1 MSSPN
6 LASTNRFL
14 PLLLGACGVVALGIF
29 WLTANS
35 DSSLKLRVPGT
46 DQAPGSDLGTNANA
60 VAAGRL
66 SREAGQP
73 ANLPGTWPQFRG
85 PERNGI
91 SPETVPLARSWQSGP
106 PKELW
111 GVDLGEGYAGA
122 AVQAGRVYVMDY
134 DQTNRQDAL
143 RCFSLEDGREL
154 WRFAYANPVKR
165 NHGMSR
171 TTPAVTEKLVVAI
184 GPKCH
189 VACLDPVTGD
199 LRWGLDL
206 VRQYGATVPP
216 WYAGQC
222 PLIDQG
228 KVVLAPGGKEVLL
241 LAVEGETG
249 KPVWTTPNPRGWKMT
264 HSSIM
269 PMEIGGER
277 MYVYC
282 ANNGVVGVSAE
293 NGSLLWETTDWK
305 ISIATVPSPLVLD
318 GGRIFFS
325 GGYNAGSLMLQVS
338 KEGNRYAT
346 RTLFR
351 LEPEVFGATQ
361 HTPILYENHIYGVRP
376 DGKFVCLTTDGRTVW
391 SGDASGQLGLGPF
404 LLADGVIF
412 AMNDS
417 GMLCLLEATSEKC
430 NLLGKAQVLH
440 GRESWAPLALAGG
453 RLLAR
458 DLTRMVCL
466 DVGRR

>member
-1 MSSPN
+1 M
-6 LASTNRFL
+6 
-14 PLLLGACGVVALGIF
+14 VALGIF
-29 WLTANS
+29 WLSGRS
-35 DSSLKLRVPGT
+35 DGALKLRVPGT
-46 DQAPGSDLGTNANA
+46 DQAPGSELGTNGNA
-60 VAAGRL
+60 VVAGRL
-66 SREAGQP
+66 QRKEGQS

-91 SPETVPLARSWQSGP
+91 SPETVPLGRSWPSAA

-122 AVQAGRVYVMDY
+122 AVQGGRVYVMDY

-143 RCFSLEDGREL
+143 RCFSLEDGREI

-171 TTPAVTEKLVVAI
+171 TTPAVTEKIAVAI

-189 VACLDPVTGD
+189 VVCLDSVTGD

-222 PLIDQG
+222 PLLDRGNLI
-228 KVVLAPGGKEVLL
+228 LAPGGKAALL
-241 LAVEGETG
+241 LAVEAESG

-293 NGSLLWETTDWK
+293 NGALLWETTDWK

-338 KEGNRYAT
+338 KAGDRYTT
-346 RTLFR
+346 RTLFK

-361 HTPILYENHIYGVRP
+361 HTPILYDNHIYGVRP

-391 SGDASGQLGLGPF
+391 SGDAAGQLGLGPF

-417 GMLCLLEATSEKC
+417 GMLCLLEATADKC

-466 DVGRR
+466 DVGKK